1 MNFLANPVY
10 VPIYFQDLG
19 REVLSVVHISVE
31 EKNSEKEVSN
41 QLSHLNISSQSS
53 ELDKVEDQR
62 MRPPSVPEQFSDIN
76 LRYKYIGL
84 CAFEEKDIKLNLQIM
99 LN

>member
-1 MNFLANPVY
+1 M
-10 VPIYFQDLG
+10 
-19 REVLSVVHISVE
+19 VHTSVE

-41 QLSHLNISSQSS
+41 QLSHLNISSQSP

-62 MRPPSVPEQFSDIN
+62 MRLPGVPEQFSDIN

>member
-1 MNFLANPVY
+1 M
-10 VPIYFQDLG
+10 
-19 REVLSVVHISVE
+19 VHTSVE

-62 MRPPSVPEQFSDIN
+62 MRPPGVPEQFSDIN